1 MPFLFHRTVF
11 ALLAAWDGSTAY
23 GYCFLILPICA
34 FLTWERRDRLLAADP
49 TPSLLGFALLL
60 VAGTVWLLGELS
72 GTIVAS
78 EFALVVMAQAI
89 VIAILG
95 VQAARTLLFPLAYL
109 LFLVPVGDALI
120 PPLQSVTA
128 SFTVTLLKLTG
139 IPVHSNGLVIFL
151 PTMTWVVAEACAGVK
166 FLISSLALGAL
177 LSEMFLQSWRRR
189 IIFMTLSAV
198 VPILANGLRAYVIV
212 VIGYISGN
220 QYAVDADHLLYGWV
234 LFALVLGG
242 MIAIAIAMREPPR
255 QHHSSPARPHPG
267 RAAIAVFPV
276 AALASLLLVL
286 SVRAGAASL
295 EGVPASIVVPATLP
309 LAVGAPWTPVAARD
323 PSPPLFAGADR
334 IWHQAYSDGMTTV
347 HLSVGYFA
355 YERPGAEI
363 ASSSHSL
370 AGPRPPAQTGAY
382 WRTTGTPRQAFDAK
396 ALVFG
401 ARDQRRLLWHWFWVD
416 SRYTGN
422 PYLAKLLQ
430 LKVKLLRAPPA
441 AAVVSISTD
450 YDATRSKKETAGA
463 ALDRFVQHLGDIGA
477 GAHP

>member
-1 MPFLFHRTVF
+1 LPFLFHRTVF
-11 ALLAAWDGSTAY
+11 ALLAAWNGSTAY

-49 TPSLLGFALLL
+49 APSLWGFALLL
-60 VAGTVWLLGELS
+60 VAGTVWLFGELS

-120 PPLQSVTA
+120 PPLQSITA

-267 RAAIAVFPV
+267 RAAIAIFPV

-295 EGVPASIVVPATLP
+295 ESEPAGIVVPATLP
-309 LAVGAPWTPVAARD
+309 LAVGAPWTPVATRD

-334 IWHQAYSDGMTTV
+334 IWHQAYSDGVTTV

-370 AGPRPPAQTGAY
+370 AGPHPRAQTGAY
-382 WRTTGTPRQAFDAK
+382 WRRTGTPRQAFDAK

-450 YDATRSKKETAGA
+450 YDASRIKEETAAA
-463 ALDRFVQHLGDIGA
+463 ALDRFVQHLGDA
-477 GAHP
+477 RARP